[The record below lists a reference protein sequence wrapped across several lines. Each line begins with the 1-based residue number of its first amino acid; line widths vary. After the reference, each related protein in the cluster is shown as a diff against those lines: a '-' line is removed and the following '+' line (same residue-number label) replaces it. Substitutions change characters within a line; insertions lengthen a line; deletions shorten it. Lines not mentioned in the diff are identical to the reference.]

1 MDSAVILSLL
11 RAIVRSSPT
20 LAVVGFALYV
30 IYKVLALPKDSVA
43 HTWLQRHYDLKT
55 AKFKTKNKKAPKR

>member
-11 RAIVRSSPT
+11 RTLVKPSP
-20 LAVVGFALYV
+20 LMAVVGFAVYV

-55 AKFKTKNKKAPKR
+55 AKFKAGNKKAPKR